1 MAKLVGLVG
10 SIVQK
15 SGNFVFSTWKGIQ
28 VMRVYNPNKSKPR
41 SQKQISQSEK
51 FLFASQYSIAMS
63 KTTYLKHIWKLITPF
78 RKQSYNMFLKLN
90 LENAAFESDNT
101 LCPNHLIINNNHDDL
116 QTLIFSDQ
124 LSCKDGI
131 WKLDGLDL
139 AGCGIEPDG
148 VLLIQVFQSNL
159 LSDPDLSPF
168 KDCRI
173 CESYSQELSWPILA
187 LTNLPYYEDVF
198 DICCPECPAP
208 GTECC
213 NSTLWVIPVFSA
225 GLDASFDPSLITKA
239 GSPILACFA
248 SVTDDPYYSEN
259 CGVSYYNQI
268 FVSILSATVGANVH
282 YVYRFA
288 RSDGVPATPP
298 DPTAAD
304 ALWTSPI
311 RVRALGSTTNWY
323 FKAIA
328 IKDGISSNVISC
340 RFRIIY

>member
-187 LTNLPYYEDVF
+187 LTNLPHYEDVF

-225 GLDASFDPSLITKA
+225 GIDASYDPSLILKA
-239 GSPILACFA
+239 GNPLLACQIPCECADPVFNPVSGTLFLFGTLVLTITC
-248 SVTDDPYYSEN
+248 SVLGCSIYYTITN
-259 CGVSYYNQI
+259 N
-268 FVSILSATVGANVH
+268 GAGG
-282 YVYRFA
+282 
-288 RSDGVPATPP
+288 GVPVKE
-298 DPTAAD
+298 
-304 ALWTSPI
+304 LLLKLMS
-311 RVRALGSTTNWY
+311 
-323 FKAIA
+323 
-328 IKDGISSNVISC
+328 
-340 RFRIIY
+340 